1 MMNKSI
7 GIHTIR
13 SAAVRLLVAL
23 LATVVLT
30 SATLATTDTPNSV
43 IDSAVVQLAEMLD
56 GRKDELAED
65 RKALYKLIDKILL
78 PRFDR
83 KFAAQVVLAKH
94 WRTATAEQRTRFIEA
109 YYQALVRKY
118 ADGVLEFDPDRIT
131 VLPYRGD
138 ESRPRARVRSTVA
151 LDDGSKVAVDYE
163 LVKRDSGWLV
173 FNVVIEGVSYVRNF
187 RAELDA
193 EIRSSSL
200 EAVIARLEKEANIV
214 GATGP
219 EKDGDSGEAASSADE

>member
-1 MMNKSI
+1 MNESNCSDVK
-7 GIHTIR
+7 R
-13 SAAVRLLVAL
+13 RAVNKVLAILMGTVLFAGVAF
-23 LATVVLT
+23 AT
-30 SATLATTDTPNSV
+30 SDSPNAI
-43 IDSAVVQLAEMLD
+43 IDSAVVQLTEMLD
-56 GRKDELAED
+56 GRKDELAAD
-65 RKALYKLIDKILL
+65 RQALYKLIDEILL

-94 WRTATAEQRTRFIEA
+94 WRTASAEQRERFIEA

-118 ADGVLEFDPDRIT
+118 ADGVLEFDPDRIS

-138 ESRPRARVRSTVA
+138 ESRPRTRVRSAVA

-200 EAVIARLEKEANIV
+200 EDVIARLEREADIGQAIAPAGKV
-214 GATGP
+214 DA
-219 EKDGDSGEAASSADE
+219 GEAAVTADE